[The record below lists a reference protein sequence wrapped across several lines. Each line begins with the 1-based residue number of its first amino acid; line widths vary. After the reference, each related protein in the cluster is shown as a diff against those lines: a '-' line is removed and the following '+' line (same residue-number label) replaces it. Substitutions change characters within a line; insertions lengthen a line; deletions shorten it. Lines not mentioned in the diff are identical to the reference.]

1 MLPQFITHKE
11 KKEIAEKLKVY
22 GIEKIPYLLLKS
34 GTERLRAFSGN
45 LTEQDILKFIQNI
58 HIEGYG
64 LYFARIDGDEVRL
77 TIDACQLLKE
87 QIKHKILFLT
97 EKQFKEYME
106 GKDVEAN
113 KEQIEQ
119 TKERMYYVL
128 KYGEDLLGMAK
139 VVNNQIKN
147 YLPKDRRRKS

>member
-1 MLPQFITHKE
+1 M
-11 KKEIAEKLKVY
+11 
-22 GIEKIPYLLLKS
+22 
-34 GTERLRAFSGN
+34 
-45 LTEQDILKFIQNI
+45 TEQDILKFIQNI

-147 YLPKDRRRKS
+147 YLPKERRRKS